1 MSAATIE
8 RDLTVEDVVAR
19 LAKSKERFEKGDV
32 DAIISKYADDIV
44 VRFADLPEMKG
55 KIEVEKFLRAR
66 FAAQGDYKVDKHF
79 LLVSGQSY
87 ANNFVGSWT
96 DSTTGKRYEARGVET
111 LHLEGGLL
119 KVWNCAY
126 NIWEAGKAKENSY
139 FGKF

>member
-1 MSAATIE
+1 MSTTTVE
-8 RDLTVEDVVAR
+8 RDLTVEDVIAR

-44 VRFADLPEMKG
+44 VCFADLPEMKG

-66 FAAQGDYKVDKHF
+66 FATQGDYKVDKRF
-79 LLVSGQSY
+79 LLVSGQTY
-87 ANNFVGSWT
+87 ANSFVGSWT
-96 DSTTGKRYEARGVET
+96 DKTTGKQYEARGVET

-126 NIWEAGKAKENSY
+126 NIWEAGKAKESSY